1 LASKE
6 RSVGVLEL
14 GILQWYGKERTKKM
28 AFIRLIYDGMAWL
41 ASIPLMIME
50 ALKMDLKIETLFTL
64 LMESS

>member
-1 LASKE
+1 
-6 RSVGVLEL
+6 
-14 GILQWYGKERTKKM
+14 M